1 MRLSWLSSHTFL
13 RRLRPQAWQQ
23 WLCRGLAIAAL
34 LIGLMAVQPSPAYA
48 SLNDDGFDGN
58 IFALY
63 AGNGSLVPPR
73 VTLADSLKRQRP
85 AILFFYLDDSR
96 DSKQYASV
104 VSQLQ
109 AFYGRAADFLP
120 ISIDTLPLE
129 GSPDLKDPAH
139 YYKGFVPQTVII
151 DQAGKVA
158 FDQSGVLAFES
169 VDDALR
175 KVFDLLPR
183 SESVELK
190 RRPLNEINIEI
201 TAEPK

>member
-1 MRLSWLSSHTFL
+1 MRLSWLSSNPVFRPL
-13 RRLRPQAWQQ
+13 CPQAWQQ
-23 WLCRGLAIAAL
+23 KLCRGLAIAVLCLGL
-34 LIGLMAVQPSPAYA
+34 LMGQSSPAHA

-73 VTLADSLKRQRP
+73 VTLADSFKRQRP

-151 DQAGKVA
+151 DQNGKVV
-158 FDQSGVLAFES
+158 FDQSGVLALES
-169 VDDALR
+169 VDDVLR

-201 TAEPK
+201 TSEPK